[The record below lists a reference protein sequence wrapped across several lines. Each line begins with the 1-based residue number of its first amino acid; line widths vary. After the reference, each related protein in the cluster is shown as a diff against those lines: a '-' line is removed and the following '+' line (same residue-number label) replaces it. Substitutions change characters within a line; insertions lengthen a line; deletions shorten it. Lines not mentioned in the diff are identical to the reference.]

1 MLKLDESFGNQ
12 EILLFPFSFVEIWV
26 LRVKNFFQFLLV
38 FCLLDPDP
46 RIRIILRIRIRIL
59 EAKILR
65 IRILNTERN

>member
-26 LRVKNFFQFLLV
+26 LRVKNSFQFLLV